1 MDVLRRLQL
10 NCWTPFDSAPGGLTT
25 GQHPFHFGSWG
36 AGSRLDPLWAVST
49 TSQVGFGSHS
59 PATKQ

>member
-1 MDVLRRLQL
+1 MDALRRLQL
-10 NCWTPFDSAPGGLTT
+10 NCWTPFDSGPGGLTT

-49 TSQVGFGSHS
+49 TSQV
-59 PATKQ
+59 